1 SHRIYR
7 EAYLEEVKRI
17 EEEASRIIEDARVE
31 AEREASSILV
41 KAEEML
47 DELRAKARDRFEEA
61 VKLVLKEV
69 MEGSL

>member
-7 EAYLEEVKRI
+7 EAYLEEVKRM